1 MSFELCEFL
10 PLLFLI
16 IKIHVHF
23 HFISIKSISF
33 FCLNKKTN
41 KEKINTHIRKKPKP
55 TDQPNK
61 NKQAKSTPKK
71 NLKPRKPHNQKKPTK
86 KKATKKTPPRKPFC
100 TSKLSNLSFCSGG
113 MVSHWPFPLTGGKE
127 INFVL

>member
-71 NLKPRKPHNQKKPTK
+71 ISNPENPTTKKNPLKKKPPKKPHQENPFVQVSFLFYLSVPEGWSVTGPSLLQEGKK
-86 KKATKKTPPRKPFC
+86 
-100 TSKLSNLSFCSGG
+100 
-113 MVSHWPFPLTGGKE
+113 
-127 INFVL
+127 